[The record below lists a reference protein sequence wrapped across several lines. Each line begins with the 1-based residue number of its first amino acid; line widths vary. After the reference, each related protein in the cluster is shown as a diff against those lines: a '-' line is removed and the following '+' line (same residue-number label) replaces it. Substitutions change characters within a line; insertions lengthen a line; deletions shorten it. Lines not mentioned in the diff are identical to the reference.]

1 MENIQVIKTNGSFT
15 LNLKSGEKK
24 VSYQSLECVVNEFN
38 LHLEE
43 NASLELLTFNNG
55 NIDNVIE
62 YVVDDIGTHI
72 LEYDNND
79 LIKTTFGELKN
90 KL

>member
-1 MENIQVIKTNGSFT
+1 MENIQVIKTNGSFA

-43 NASLELLTFNNG
+43 VKEICNKVTFQ
-55 NIDNVIE
+55 
-62 YVVDDIGTHI
+62 
-72 LEYDNND
+72 
-79 LIKTTFGELKN
+79 
-90 KL
+90 